1 MLREETT
8 EVLVAG
14 AGPVGMITAILL
26 AENGIRVKV
35 VDKESGTATHSYS
48 CALHPASLQLL
59 GELGLAEEIVEL
71 GRRVDT
77 VGLYDGK
84 RRRAEIKL
92 SGFAGDFPFVVVLP
106 QSALEEVLENQLAR
120 KHHIKID
127 WNHRLSTLHAEGERI
142 LATVDKLV
150 VTAQGYG
157 VPQMEWVV
165 GKTLRIGAG
174 FVIWADGHNSHVRQC
189 LGIDYER
196 LSKPIAFE
204 VYEFET
210 DAQLGNDVRVV
221 LDDRT
226 TNVLWPLPGHRC
238 RWSFQSIPPTSVEEF
253 PSKDRRV
260 IVVDQPEADSKARRH
275 VQELVSERAPWFGGT
290 IGEIDWRAEVQFEPG
305 VSRQFGQGRCWL
317 AGDAAHQTGPVGM
330 QSMNVGLREA
340 AELVGNMKKIL
351 HEQGSPNLL
360 NTYASDRREEW
371 QHLLGTKGELKA
383 SVKTNPWIRERSARI
398 LQCLPAS
405 GEHLRQLFDQIGL
418 DLR

>member
-1 MLREETT
+1 MSREQTT

-59 GELGLAEEIVEL
+59 GEIGLAEEIVEL

-84 RRRAEIKL
+84 RRRAQIKL

-106 QSALEEVLENQLAR
+106 QSALEGILENQLAR

-127 WNHRLSTLHAEGERI
+127 WNHRLSTLHSEGERI

-150 VTAQGYG
+150 VTAQGYI
-157 VPQMEWVV
+157 VPDLQWVV
-165 GKTLRIGAG
+165 GKTLRIRAG
-174 FVIWADGHNSHVRQC
+174 FVIGADGHHSQVRQC

-196 LSKPIAFE
+196 LSEPIAFE

-210 DAQLGNDVRVV
+210 DAQLGSDVRVV
-221 LDDRT
+221 LDDQT
-226 TNVLWPLPGHRC
+226 TNVLWPLPGDRC
-238 RWSFQSIPPTSVEEF
+238 RWSFQSVPPRSVNEF
-253 PSKDRRV
+253 PSKDRSV
-260 IVVDQPEADSKARRH
+260 IVVDQPEADLKARRH
-275 VQELVSERAPWFGGT
+275 VQELVRDRAPWFEGT
-290 IGEIDWRAEVQFEPG
+290 IGEIDWRTEVQFEPG
-305 VSRQFGQGRCWL
+305 VSRQFGHGRCWL

-330 QSMNVGLREA
+330 QSMNVSLREA
-340 AELVGNMKKIL
+340 AELVGNVKKIL
-351 HEQGSPNLL
+351 REHGSSNLL
-360 NTYASDRREEW
+360 TAYARERREEW
-371 QHLLGTKGELKA
+371 HQLLGTKEELKPR
-383 SVKTNPWIRERSARI
+383 TQTDPWISKRGARI
-398 LQCLPAS
+398 LPCLPGS